1 MRRRHLS
8 LLCAGGLIL
17 GAASP
22 VNDRFERAAALET
35 LEGTGN
41 LRDAF
46 NAEGMGVSCNTVK
59 GDDDPAQTRDLSLS
73 PALIRWIEEH
83 FELAKLLSDY
93 PHWDDARQ
101 PAPRPTAR

>member
-22 VNDRFERAAALET
+22 ANDRFERAAALET

-46 NAEGMGVSCNTVK
+46 NADKDRARLMV
-59 GDDDPAQTRDLSLS
+59 ALS
-73 PALIRWIEEH
+73 P
-83 FELAKLLSDY
+83 
-93 PHWDDARQ
+93 
-101 PAPRPTAR
+101 T